1 MMTEVR
7 GPGRFVRCSVCGCR
21 MWLDTEHGEPPGP
34 DICGQDCYDEH
45 EDRPR
50 GMDAADVEYFGG

>member
-7 GPGRFVRCSVCGCR
+7 GPGRFVRCSICGKVF
-21 MWLDTEHGEPPGP
+21 WLEWDARDDGP
-34 DICGQDCYDEH
+34 RICGQDCYDEH

-50 GMDAADVEYFGG
+50 RMDAADAEYFGG